1 MKNEEKQRI
10 GIAAPSVFGFVTLP
24 SIEAQD
30 LAAETIVDTDP
41 QFAAHEMNFNGC
53 ASPASPDY
61 WWNSIATVTR
71 PDT

>member
-1 MKNEEKQRI
+1 M
-10 GIAAPSVFGFVTLP
+10 TLP